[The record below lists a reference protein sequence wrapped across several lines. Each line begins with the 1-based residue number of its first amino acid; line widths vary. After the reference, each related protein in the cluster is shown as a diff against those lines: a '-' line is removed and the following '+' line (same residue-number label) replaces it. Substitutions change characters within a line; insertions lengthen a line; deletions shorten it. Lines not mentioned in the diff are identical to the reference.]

1 MALRDL
7 STPIMIGISAAWLDP
22 KQARKEI
29 EALPSAAGL
38 LPKVEEAHQRLLET
52 QPSENL
58 GKAPPELTAVR
69 AEQAEVDAVHDN
81 KTRGIYNALTG
92 FADLADN
99 EELAASYLA
108 LRDKL
113 VPPEQ
118 GLRVV
123 QVSYRQEAG
132 EAALVE
138 QRLTDADRSLLK
150 KLPMPGGKLIDAHE
164 ARVEAATRL
173 GALEDQRAAIE
184 AKEADKSTIKQG
196 DALRARNGWIKA
208 VRALLGAIDL
218 DEPTDTARKRVL
230 GPLDEAE
237 RAVARRASSKAGKAQ
252 DPAAAETDTQ
262 TPA

>member
-7 STPIMIGISAAWLDP
+7 PTPTMIGLAAGWLDP

-38 LPKVEEAHQRLLET
+38 LPKIEEANRRLLET
-52 QPSENL
+52 QPTGNA
-58 GKAPPELTAVR
+58 GKAPPELGALR
-69 AEQAEVDAVHDN
+69 AEQAELDGVHDK
-81 KTRGIYNALTG
+81 KTRGVYHALTA
-92 FADLADN
+92 FADLAED
-99 EELAASYLA
+99 EEQAASYLA

-118 GLRVV
+118 GLRVI

-138 QRLTDADRSLLK
+138 QRLTDADRALLK

-164 ARVEAATRL
+164 ARVEAAQRL
-173 GALEDQRAAIE
+173 GALEDQRAKIE
-184 AKEADKSTIKQG
+184 AKEADASTIKQG

-208 VRALLGAIDL
+208 VRALVSAIDL
-218 DEPTDTARKRVL
+218 DEPADTVRKRIL

-237 RAVARRASSKAGKAQ
+237 RAAGRRASKAGKAQ
-252 DPAAAETDTQ
+252 DPATAETDTQ